1 MSMQN
6 TIERLPRILISK
18 AEERQLIAI
27 ASAAARRVPE
37 VAAALLGELERADVL
52 PESAM
57 PADVVRIGSL
67 VEFEID
73 DGRRMKVR
81 LVLPEN
87 ADINAGTISVLTPV
101 GAALIG
107 LSPGQ
112 AMEWFGND
120 GNEHLLTVLSVSR
133 AQSA

>member
-73 DGRRMKVR
+73 DGHRMKVR